1 MTKSEALKFAD
12 GSVNKLA
19 RLLGISHV
27 AVSKWDE
34 KQIPL
39 LREYQLKEIAEKQQ
53 SQQQLEPA

>member
-53 SQQQLEPA
+53 SQQQPETA

>member
-53 SQQQLEPA
+53 SQQQLETA

>member
-53 SQQQLEPA
+53 SQQQLETT